1 VGGLPRLEVELA
13 GLKLRNPTV
22 LASGVLG
29 LSAGLAKRVEEAGA
43 GAFTTKTITL
53 EPRRGYPNPTFVV
66 LEHGY
71 LNAVG
76 LANPGIDYFCSEL
89 REMKGLLKIPLILS
103 VGGSSADE
111 VTEVARRGAA
121 CGADAIELNVSCP
134 HVKGLGVELGSD
146 PGEVAEAVRRIKR
159 ETGLPIFV
167 KLSLH
172 HDYLRVAE
180 ECLKAGADGFTA
192 LNTIRAMAIDV
203 YARKPVLS
211 NVYGGYSGPAIKPI
225 AVRVVYELYERFP
238 RTPIIGV
245 GGVDS
250 WQAAI
255 EFLLAGARAVG
266 VGSAIAV
273 KDLTIFREILE
284 GLNRYLE
291 SEGFS
296 SIEEVVGLAHDT

>member
-1 VGGLPRLEVELA
+1 MPRLQVELA

-43 GAFTTKTITL
+43 GAFTTKTVTL
-53 EPRRGYPNPTFVV
+53 EPRRGYPNPTFAV

-76 LANPGIDYFCSEL
+76 LANPGIDYFCGEL
-89 REMKGLLKIPLILS
+89 VEMKKLLKIPLILS
-103 VGGSSADE
+103 VGGGSSEE
-111 VTEVARRGAA
+111 VAEVARRGSA

-134 HVKGLGVELGSD
+134 HVKGMGVELGSD
-146 PGEVAEAVRRIKR
+146 PCEVAEAVRRIKR
-159 ETGLPIFV
+159 ETGLPTFV
-167 KLSLH
+167 KLSVH
-172 HDYLRVAE
+172 HNYLQIAE
-180 ECLKAGADGFTA
+180 ESLKAGADGFTA
-192 LNTIRAMAIDV
+192 INTVRAVAIDV

-211 NVYGGYSGPAIKPI
+211 NVYGGYSGPAIRPI
-225 AVRVVYELYERFP
+225 AVGVVYELYEHFP

-250 WQAAI
+250 WQAAL

-266 VGSAIAV
+266 VGSAIAA
-273 KDLTIFREILE
+273 KDLAIFGEIVE
-284 GLNRYLE
+284 GLIRYLE

-296 SIEEVVGLAHDT
+296 SIEEIVGLAHSV